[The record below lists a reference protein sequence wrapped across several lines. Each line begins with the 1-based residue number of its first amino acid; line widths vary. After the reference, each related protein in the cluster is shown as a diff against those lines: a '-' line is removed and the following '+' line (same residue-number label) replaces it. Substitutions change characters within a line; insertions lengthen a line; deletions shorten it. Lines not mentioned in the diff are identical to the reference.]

1 MNHIVNLTELGVILN
16 KYDFTI
22 LKFSAEWCGPCKR
35 ISPLFEQLSKDEKY
49 SSVHFT
55 EVDVD
60 VSQDICKEYEIEG
73 LPTFI
78 LFENNKELSR
88 FSGANESKLRHMLDS
103 VLSNER
109 N

>member
-1 MNHIVNLTELGVILN
+1 MIHVENSTDLNEILN
-16 KYDFTI
+16 SNNFTI

-49 SSVHFT
+49 SSVHFS

-60 VSQDICKEYEIEG
+60 AAQDICREYEIEG

-78 LFENNKELSR
+78 LFSHNKELSR
-88 FSGANESKLRHMLDS
+88 FSGANENKLRHTLDS
-103 VLSNER
+103 VLSNE
-109 N
+109 